1 MAWTLPAHD
10 RLQQAE
16 DGHSR
21 PIRATI
27 PRPTPDRNCVALNYT
42 DFGQKLPHLV
52 ALTRLNRPIGIY
64 LLMWPMLWALWFAA
78 KGIPRLDV
86 LLIFILGTVLTRSA
100 GCAINDYADRNFD
113 AHVARTRTRPL
124 ATGAL
129 SPRDALLSTAVL
141 LAIAFLLVLLTNP
154 LTIQLSLGAA
164 ALAIA
169 YPFAKRFTH
178 WPQVVLGAAFGFAVP
193 MAYAAQTNAVPAQA
207 WWLYLAAIVWALAY
221 DTLYAMADRED
232 DLKIGIK
239 STAIL
244 FGRHD
249 LLIVAVL
256 QLVVLM
262 LLCIIGWQDGR
273 GIVFFLS
280 LLGAL
285 GFVGYQLW
293 IARERNPARCVQA
306 FLNNNW
312 LGMTVFAGLVLD
324 FAIAP

>member
-1 MAWTLPAHD
+1 M
-10 RLQQAE
+10 
-16 DGHSR
+16 
-21 PIRATI
+21 
-27 PRPTPDRNCVALNYT
+27 ALNYT
-42 DFGQKLPHLV
+42 DLGQKLPHFV

-100 GCAINDYADRNFD
+100 GCAINDYADRDFD

-129 SPRDALLSTAVL
+129 SAGDALLVTAVL
-141 LAIAFLLVLLTNP
+141 LGVSFLLVLLTNA
-154 LTIQLSLGAA
+154 LTIQLSLVAA
-164 ALAIA
+164 ALAVA
-169 YPFAKRFTH
+169 YPFAKRYTH
-178 WPQVVLGAAFGFAVP
+178 WPQIVLGAAFGFAVP

-207 WWLYLAAIVWALAY
+207 WWLYLAAILWALAY
-221 DTLYAMADRED
+221 DTLYAMADRDD

-249 LLIVAVL
+249 LLIVGVL
-256 QLVVLM
+256 QVVVIA
-262 LLCIIGWQDGR
+262 LLTFIGWQDGR
-273 GIVFFLS
+273 GIVYFLS
-280 LLGAL
+280 LLSAF
-285 GFVGYQLW
+285 GFIGYQLW

-324 FAIAP
+324 YAIAP

>member
-1 MAWTLPAHD
+1 MA
-10 RLQQAE
+10 
-16 DGHSR
+16 
-21 PIRATI
+21 
-27 PRPTPDRNCVALNYT
+27 VNYT
-42 DFGQKLPHLV
+42 DLGQKLPHFV

-86 LLIFILGTVLTRSA
+86 LLIFVLGTVLTRSA
-100 GCAINDYADRNFD
+100 GCAINDYADRDFD
-113 AHVARTRTRPL
+113 AHVARTRERPL

-129 SPRDALLSTAVL
+129 SPRDALLATAAL
-141 LAIAFLLVLLTNP
+141 LGAAFLLVLLTNA
-154 LTIQLSLGAA
+154 LTVQLSLLAA
-164 ALAIA
+164 ALAVA
-169 YPFAKRFTH
+169 YPFAKRYTH
-178 WPQVVLGAAFGFAVP
+178 WPQLVLGAAFGFAIP
-193 MAYAAQTNAVPAQA
+193 MAYAAQTNTVPSQA
-207 WWLYLAAIVWALAY
+207 WWLYLAAILWALAY
-221 DTLYAMADRED
+221 DTLYAMADRDD

-249 LLIVAVL
+249 LLAVGL
-256 QLVVLM
+256 IQVVVIA
-262 LLCIIGWQDGR
+262 LLTFVGWQAGR
-273 GIVFFLS
+273 GIVYYLS
-280 LLGAL
+280 LLSAF

-324 FAIAP
+324 FAITP

>member
-1 MAWTLPAHD
+1 MA
-10 RLQQAE
+10 
-16 DGHSR
+16 
-21 PIRATI
+21 
-27 PRPTPDRNCVALNYT
+27 VNYT
-42 DFGQKLPHLV
+42 DLGQKLPHFV

-86 LLIFILGTVLTRSA
+86 LLIFVLGTVLTRSA
-100 GCAINDYADRNFD
+100 GCAINDYADRDFD
-113 AHVARTRTRPL
+113 AHVARTRARPL

-129 SPRDALLSTAVL
+129 SARDALLATAVL
-141 LAIAFLLVLLTNP
+141 LGVSFLLVLLTNA
-154 LTIQLSLGAA
+154 LTIQLSLVAA

-169 YPFAKRFTH
+169 YPFAKRYTH
-178 WPQVVLGAAFGFAVP
+178 WPQIVLGAAFGFAVP

-207 WWLYLAAIVWALAY
+207 WWLYLAAILWALAY
-221 DTLYAMADRED
+221 DTLYAMADRDD

-244 FGRHD
+244 FGRYD
-249 LLIVAVL
+249 LLIVGVL
-256 QLVVLM
+256 QVIVIA
-262 LLCIIGWQDGR
+262 LLTFIGWQDGR
-273 GIVFFLS
+273 GIVYFLS
-280 LLGAL
+280 LLSAF
-285 GFVGYQLW
+285 GFIGYQLW

-324 FAIAP
+324 YAIAP

>member
-1 MAWTLPAHD
+1 M
-10 RLQQAE
+10 
-16 DGHSR
+16 
-21 PIRATI
+21 
-27 PRPTPDRNCVALNYT
+27 ALNYT
-42 DFGQKLPHLV
+42 DLGQKLPHFV

-86 LLIFILGTVLTRSA
+86 LLIFVLGTVLTRSA
-100 GCAINDYADRNFD
+100 GCAINDYADRDFD

-129 SPRDALLSTAVL
+129 SARDALLVTAVL
-141 LAIAFLLVLLTNP
+141 LGVAFLLVLLTNA
-154 LTIQLSLGAA
+154 LTIQLSLVAA

-169 YPFAKRFTH
+169 YPFAKRYTH
-178 WPQVVLGAAFGFAVP
+178 WPQIVLGAAFGFAVP

-207 WWLYLAAIVWALAY
+207 WWLYLAAILWALAY

-244 FGRHD
+244 FGRYD
-249 LLIVAVL
+249 LLIVGVL
-256 QLVVLM
+256 QVVVIA
-262 LLCIIGWQDGR
+262 LLTFIGWQDGR
-273 GIVFFLS
+273 GIVYFLS
-280 LLGAL
+280 LLSAF
-285 GFVGYQLW
+285 GFIGYQLW

-312 LGMTVFAGLVLD
+312 LGMSVFAGLVLD
-324 FAIAP
+324 YAIAP

>member
-1 MAWTLPAHD
+1 MAV
-10 RLQQAE
+10 
-16 DGHSR
+16 
-21 PIRATI
+21 
-27 PRPTPDRNCVALNYT
+27 NFT
-42 DFGQKLPHLV
+42 DLRQKLPHFV

-78 KGIPRLDV
+78 KGVPRLDV

-129 SPRDALLSTAVL
+129 SAKEALLATAVL
-141 LAIAFLLVLLTNP
+141 LIAAFLLVLLTNA
-154 LTIQLSLGAA
+154 LTIQLSLVAA

-178 WPQVVLGAAFGFAVP
+178 WPQVVLGAAFGFAIP

-207 WWLYLAAIVWALAY
+207 WWLYGAAILWSLAY

-249 LLIVAVL
+249 LLIVGLIQCIVIG
-256 QLVVLM
+256 
-262 LLCIIGWQDGR
+262 LLTFVGWQDGR
-273 GIVFFLS
+273 GIVYYLS
-280 LLGAL
+280 LLS
-285 GFVGYQLW
+285 GFGFIGFQLW

-324 FAIAP
+324 YTITP

>member
-1 MAWTLPAHD
+1 M
-10 RLQQAE
+10 
-16 DGHSR
+16 
-21 PIRATI
+21 
-27 PRPTPDRNCVALNYT
+27 NYT
-42 DFGQKLPHLV
+42 DFGQKLPHFV

-113 AHVARTRTRPL
+113 AHVARTRSRPL

-129 SPRDALLSTAVL
+129 SARDALLSTAVL
-141 LAIAFLLVLLTNP
+141 LSLAFLLVLLTNA
-154 LTIQLSLGAA
+154 LTIGLSLLAA

-178 WPQVVLGAAFGFAVP
+178 WPQIVLGAAFGFAVP
-193 MAYAAQTNAVPAQA
+193 MAYAAQTNTVPAQA
-207 WWLYLAAIVWALAY
+207 WWLYLAAILWALAY
-221 DTLYAMADRED
+221 DTLYAMADRDD

-249 LLIVAVL
+249 LLIVGLLQVSVL
-256 QLVVLM
+256 VL
-262 LLCIIGWQDGR
+262 LTVIGWQDGR
-273 GIVFFLS
+273 GIVYFLS
-280 LLGAL
+280 LLSAS
-285 GFVGYQLW
+285 GFIGYQLW
-293 IARERNPARCVQA
+293 IARERKPARCVQA

>member
-1 MAWTLPAHD
+1 MA
-10 RLQQAE
+10 
-16 DGHSR
+16 
-21 PIRATI
+21 
-27 PRPTPDRNCVALNYT
+27 VNYT
-42 DFGQKLPHLV
+42 DLGQKLPHFV

-86 LLIFILGTVLTRSA
+86 LLIFIVGTVLTRSA

-113 AHVARTRTRPL
+113 AHVDRTRTRPL

-129 SPRDALLSTAVL
+129 SANDALLATAVL
-141 LAIAFLLVLLTNP
+141 LGISFLLVLLTNA
-154 LTIQLSLGAA
+154 LTIQLSLVAA

-169 YPFAKRFTH
+169 YPFAKRYTH
-178 WPQVVLGAAFGFAVP
+178 WPQIVLGAAFGFAIP
-193 MAYAAQTNAVPAQA
+193 MAYAAQTHTVPAQG
-207 WWLYLAAIVWALAY
+207 WWLYLAAILWSVAY
-221 DTLYAMADRED
+221 DTLYAMADRKD

-244 FGRHD
+244 FGRYD
-249 LLIVAVL
+249 LLIVG
-256 QLVVLM
+256 VVQVVVIVM
-262 LLCIIGWQDGR
+262 LTIIGWLDGR
-273 GIVFFLS
+273 GIVYFLS
-280 LLGAL
+280 LLSAF

-293 IARERNPARCVQA
+293 IAREREPARCVQA

-324 FAIAP
+324 YAIAP

>member
-1 MAWTLPAHD
+1 MA
-10 RLQQAE
+10 
-16 DGHSR
+16 
-21 PIRATI
+21 
-27 PRPTPDRNCVALNYT
+27 VNYT
-42 DFGQKLPHLV
+42 DLGQKLPHFV

-86 LLIFILGTVLTRSA
+86 LLIFVLGTVLTRSA
-100 GCAINDYADRNFD
+100 GCAINDYADRDFD
-113 AHVARTRTRPL
+113 AHVARTRERPL

-129 SPRDALLSTAVL
+129 SPGDALLATAVL
-141 LAIAFLLVLLTNP
+141 LGAAFLLVLLTNA
-154 LTIQLSLGAA
+154 LTVQLSLLAA
-164 ALAIA
+164 ALAVA
-169 YPFAKRFTH
+169 YPFAKRYTH
-178 WPQVVLGAAFGFAVP
+178 WPQLVLGAAFGFAIP
-193 MAYAAQTNAVPAQA
+193 MAYAAQTNTVPSQA
-207 WWLYLAAIVWALAY
+207 WWLYLAAILWALAY
-221 DTLYAMADRED
+221 DTLYAMADRDD

-249 LLIVAVL
+249 LLAVGL
-256 QLVVLM
+256 IQVVVIA
-262 LLCIIGWQDGR
+262 LLTFVGWQAGR
-273 GIVFFLS
+273 GIVYYLS
-280 LLGAL
+280 LLSAF

-324 FAIAP
+324 FAITP

>member
-1 MAWTLPAHD
+1 MCPSRD
-10 RLQQAE
+10 SSVYQQ
-16 DGHSR
+16 GVHSQ

-27 PRPTPDRNCVALNYT
+27 PRPTPDRTCVAVNYT
-42 DFGQKLPHLV
+42 DLGQKIPHFV

-100 GCAINDYADRNFD
+100 GCAINDYADRDFD
-113 AHVARTRTRPL
+113 AHVARTRERPL

-129 SPRDALLSTAVL
+129 SATDALLATAL
-141 LAIAFLLVLLTNP
+141 LLGLSFILVLFTNA
-154 LTIQLSLGAA
+154 LTIKLSLAAA

-169 YPFAKRFTH
+169 YPFAKRYTH
-178 WPQVVLGAAFGFAVP
+178 WPQMVLGAAFGFAIP
-193 MAYAAQTNAVPAQA
+193 MAYAAQTNSVPAQA
-207 WWLYLAAIVWALAY
+207 WYLYLAAILWALAY

-249 LLIVAVL
+249 LLIVGLL
-256 QLVVLM
+256 QGVVIVM
-262 LLCIIGWQDGR
+262 LTIIGWQDGR
-273 GIVFFLS
+273 GIVYFMS
-280 LLGAL
+280 LLSAF
-285 GFVGYQLW
+285 GFIGYQIW
-293 IARERNPARCVQA
+293 IARERNPARCVEA

-324 FAIAP
+324 YAIATR